1 MNESKRHGTRI
12 FKKSTPNGKV
22 TVYLGKRDFVDHL
35 THVDPIEG
43 VVLVDAEYVKGR
55 KVFIHLLCAFR
66 HGRDGDEFHGIDWHR
81 DLFLNTKQVYP
92 PPGPADESTL
102 HLKISR
108 LQERLIRKLGPD
120 SYPFTFKYCTSNI
133 DAGYECVGSEGRT
146 SLTCLILVCQ
156 LLKAKTRIPL
166 RRQVNILTCVTYYNR
181 RYRVGVLPTYTPASV
196 SLLLHS
202 SDVGKLYAVG
212 RHKLAKN
219 TKHACGAE
227 LRRETLDV
235 TFTPCRVDY
244 ELKVYVVDEDG
255 SRVQKRLTDWW
266 CKQLKESR
274 NEADDFVTVQWARK
288 YVTIG
293 LRNSVR
299 MIVRKLTFAPDEAGP
314 QPTTEVVRDFLMS
327 LGSLRV
333 EASLDKQKYFHGE
346 SIVVNVLVDNNSTK
360 TVKKVKLIVRQ
371 YTVICLPNA
380 GHYKCNVAEIN
391 SETYDQWLISG
402 LWRFLL
408 AFLLSLHR
416 EGFPIWP
423 SQTGWCKVYRLCPL
437 LADNRDKS
445 GLALD
450 GDLKNEDTNLAS
462 STIVPTNS
470 SREALGI
477 VVQYK
482 VKIRLVLG
490 FGLSYIFRPDFR
502 WYYCRVIV
510 SSPFSREAVAKL
522 RRGGSYRT
530 RIAEHQ
536 SLVVVYSLGEA
547 VCVALLLLLLPWPPL
562 RRDES
567 AAAAAAAAAGTVEV
581 ETRANLNCSLY
592 QEKNLESLIIRI
604 CIDMPGSFDS
614 VDAPGNLIAPLIL
627 PPFSDVCLEL
637 PFILTHPNPET
648 GATTP
653 GSGAEGAGDGL
664 EDFHFTEAGRAGDES
679 SGGEGVEGPA
689 LPPLPPQ
696 APQPLTPNGGAG
708 ASRPQMGLLA
718 KRAAGGGSAGSN
730 SRGPK
735 SPPNSHIAEFLHASE
750 MPDGMAAFAPPPPS
764 ATGASTD
771 AADVLETFLGMLES
785 PPPSNSNGHSNGTH
799 PQGHPPPS
807 SPATSSALAISST
820 QGAASTN
827 KCQQMDADDLI
838 FEDFARLRL
847 MQQQQQR
854 QQGQQQGQRTAP

>member
-1 MNESKRHGTRI
+1 MNESKRHGTRYFLIDIWLFLRI

-102 HLKISR
+102 HSKISR

-120 SYPFTFKYCTSNI
+120 SYPFTFK
-133 DAGYECVGSEGRT
+133 
-146 SLTCLILVCQ
+146 
-156 LLKAKTRIPL
+156 
-166 RRQVNILTCVTYYNR
+166 
-181 RYRVGVLPTYTPASV
+181 LPTYTPASV

-202 SDVGKLYAVG
+202 SDVGK
-212 RHKLAKN
+212 
-219 TKHACGAE
+219 
-227 LRRETLDV
+227 
-235 TFTPCRVDY
+235 PCRVDY

-255 SRVQKRLTDWW
+255 SRVQK
-266 CKQLKESR
+266 
-274 NEADDFVTVQWARK
+274 
-288 YVTIG
+288 
-293 LRNSVR
+293 RNSVR

-360 TVKKVKLIVRQ
+360 TVKKIKLIVRQ

-380 GHYKCNVAEIN
+380 SHYKCNVAEIS
-391 SETYDQWLISG
+391 SE
-402 LWRFLL
+402 
-408 AFLLSLHR
+408 

-423 SQTGWCKVYRLCPL
+423 SQTGWCKVYCLCPL

-490 FGLSYIFRPDFR
+490 FGLS
-502 WYYCRVIV
+502 
-510 SSPFSREAVAKL
+510 
-522 RRGGSYRT
+522 
-530 RIAEHQ
+530 
-536 SLVVVYSLGEA
+536 
-547 VCVALLLLLLPWPPL
+547 
-562 RRDES
+562 
-567 AAAAAAAAAGTVEV
+567 
-581 ETRANLNCSLY
+581 
-592 QEKNLESLIIRI
+592 
-604 CIDMPGSFDS
+604 
-614 VDAPGNLIAPLIL
+614 
-627 PPFSDVCLEL
+627 DVCLEL

-689 LPPLPPQ
+689 LPALPPQ
-696 APQPLTPNGGAG
+696 APQPLTLNGGAG

-718 KRAAGGGSAGSN
+718 KRAAGGGCAGSN

-771 AADVLETFLGMLES
+771 AADVLETFLGMLEF
-785 PPPSNSNGHSNGTH
+785 PPPSNSSGHSNGMH

-807 SPATSSALAISST
+807 SPATSSAPAISST

-854 QQGQQQGQRTAP
+854 HQGQRTAP

>member
-120 SYPFTFKYCTSNI
+120 SYPFTFK
-133 DAGYECVGSEGRT
+133 
-146 SLTCLILVCQ
+146 
-156 LLKAKTRIPL
+156 
-166 RRQVNILTCVTYYNR
+166 
-181 RYRVGVLPTYTPASV
+181 LPTYTPASV

-202 SDVGKLYAVG
+202 SDVGK
-212 RHKLAKN
+212 
-219 TKHACGAE
+219 
-227 LRRETLDV
+227 
-235 TFTPCRVDY
+235 PCRVDY

-255 SRVQKRLTDWW
+255 SRVQK
-266 CKQLKESR
+266 
-274 NEADDFVTVQWARK
+274 
-288 YVTIG
+288 
-293 LRNSVR
+293 RNSVR

-391 SETYDQWLISG
+391 SE
-402 LWRFLL
+402 
-408 AFLLSLHR
+408 

-490 FGLSYIFRPDFR
+490 FGL
-502 WYYCRVIV
+502 
-510 SSPFSREAVAKL
+510 
-522 RRGGSYRT
+522 
-530 RIAEHQ
+530 
-536 SLVVVYSLGEA
+536 
-547 VCVALLLLLLPWPPL
+547 
-562 RRDES
+562 
-567 AAAAAAAAAGTVEV
+567 
-581 ETRANLNCSLY
+581 
-592 QEKNLESLIIRI
+592 
-604 CIDMPGSFDS
+604 
-614 VDAPGNLIAPLIL
+614 
-627 PPFSDVCLEL
+627 SDVCLEL

-718 KRAAGGGSAGSN
+718 KRATGGGSAGSN

>member
-1 MNESKRHGTRI
+1 MSLKGMERVHTKR
-12 FKKSTPNGKV
+12 K
-22 TVYLGKRDFVDHL
+22 VYLGKRDFIDHL

-92 PPGPADESTL
+92 PSGSLDEGAV
-102 HLKISR
+102 HPKISR

-120 SYPFTFKYCTSNI
+120 SYPFTFK
-133 DAGYECVGSEGRT
+133 
-146 SLTCLILVCQ
+146 
-156 LLKAKTRIPL
+156 
-166 RRQVNILTCVTYYNR
+166 
-181 RYRVGVLPTYTPASV
+181 LPTYTPASV

-202 SDVGKLYAVG
+202 SDVGK
-212 RHKLAKN
+212 
-219 TKHACGAE
+219 
-227 LRRETLDV
+227 
-235 TFTPCRVDY
+235 PCRVDY

-255 SRVQKRLTDWW
+255 SRAQK
-266 CKQLKESR
+266 
-274 NEADDFVTVQWARK
+274 
-288 YVTIG
+288 
-293 LRNSVR
+293 RNSVR

-327 LGSLRV
+327 LGSLRI

-360 TVKKVKLIVRQ
+360 TVKKIKLIVRQ

-380 GHYKCNVAEIN
+380 SHYKCNVAEIN
-391 SETYDQWLISG
+391 SE
-402 LWRFLL
+402 
-408 AFLLSLHR
+408 

-490 FGLSYIFRPDFR
+490 FGLS
-502 WYYCRVIV
+502 
-510 SSPFSREAVAKL
+510 
-522 RRGGSYRT
+522 
-530 RIAEHQ
+530 
-536 SLVVVYSLGEA
+536 
-547 VCVALLLLLLPWPPL
+547 
-562 RRDES
+562 
-567 AAAAAAAAAGTVEV
+567 
-581 ETRANLNCSLY
+581 
-592 QEKNLESLIIRI
+592 
-604 CIDMPGSFDS
+604 
-614 VDAPGNLIAPLIL
+614 
-627 PPFSDVCLEL
+627 DVCLEL
-637 PFILTHPNPET
+637 PFILTHPTPESS
-648 GATTP
+648 ATTP
-653 GSGAEGAGDGL
+653 GSGGEGAGDGL

-679 SGGEGVEGPA
+679 SGGEGVEASAVSA
-689 LPPLPPQ
+689 LPLQ
-696 APQPLTPNGGAG
+696 APPSLTPNGGGG

-718 KRAAGGGSAGSN
+718 KRAVGGGSGGSC
-730 SRGPK
+730 SVVQK
-735 SPPNSHIAEFLHASE
+735 SPPNSHIAEFLRASE
-750 MPDGMAAFAPPPPS
+750 VPDGMAAFAPSPS
-764 ATGASTD
+764 TTAAATD
-771 AADVLETFLGMLES
+771 AVDVLETFLGIRES
-785 PPPSNSNGHSNGTH
+785 PRSSSSNGHSNEVCPRG
-799 PQGHPPPS
+799 PPPPS
-807 SPATSSALAISST
+807 PAMFSTMAITST
-820 QGAASTN
+820 HGAPPTN

-847 MQQQQQR
+847 MQQQQQ
-854 QQGQQQGQRTAP
+854 QNQIQGQRTAP